1 MAMMQNDK
9 KWEEMIAMVD
19 KDGDGKVSLDEFEA
33 AF

>member
-1 MAMMQNDK
+1 MMQNDK